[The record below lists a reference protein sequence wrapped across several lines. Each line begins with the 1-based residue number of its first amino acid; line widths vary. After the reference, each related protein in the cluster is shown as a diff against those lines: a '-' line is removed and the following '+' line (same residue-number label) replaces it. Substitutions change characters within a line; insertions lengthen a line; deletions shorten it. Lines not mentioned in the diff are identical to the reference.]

1 MIAGSFVFML
11 NRTDY
16 RVVSRRRCDGFY
28 SATRER
34 MHAASQ
40 SAAVGSKLVATMT
53 YLERGIPHTPREGH
67 ENLANAK

>member
-1 MIAGSFVFML
+1 
-11 NRTDY
+11 
-16 RVVSRRRCDGFY
+16 
-28 SATRER
+28 

-40 SAAVGSKLVATMT
+40 SAAVGSKLVAAMT